1 MNKRTPLVLLLV
13 LAGSIFAVGCQKTD
27 ATTPTDATP
36 AAVKQSDEPAIVPP
50 PGTTMPETTAP
61 QTASATPLRDAL
73 NALFDHENNTASSAF
88 PKGTRLLNVDLKDK
102 VALVDVSK
110 EFNQLQNKG
119 ESNEGQVQ
127 KHLCAAL
134 ARFPSVDTLHLT
146 VEGKDYESQA
156 ADWRSIPV
164 RPQTDSSSSSSS
176 SSTSSSPARN
186 LQAAGSVDR

>member
-1 MNKRTPLVLLLV
+1 MNKRTLFVPLLV
-13 LAGSIFAVGCQKTD
+13 LAAGIYAAGCQKTD
-27 ATTPTDATP
+27 APAPTDATP
-36 AAVKQSDEPAIVPP
+36 AAVKQVSADAAATPPVSPAPQ
-50 PGTTMPETTAP
+50 TAAP

-73 NALFDHENNTASSAF
+73 NAMFDHENNTASSAF

-119 ESNEGQVQ
+119 ESNEGLVQ

-134 ARFPSVDTLHLT
+134 ARFANVDTLHLT

-164 RPQTDSSSSSSS
+164 RPQADSSSSSGA
-176 SSTSSSPARN
+176 TSPAGN

>member
-1 MNKRTPLVLLLV
+1 MNKRTPLLPLLV
-13 LAGSIFAVGCQKTD
+13 LAGGIFAAGCHKVD
-27 ATTPTDATP
+27 TTFEAVPVTSQTAGSGNAS
-36 AAVKQSDEPAIVPP
+36 AA
-50 PGTTMPETTAP
+50 TAP
-61 QTASATPLRDAL
+61 APTSAPDANTAQTASATPLRDAL
-73 NALFDHENNTASSAF
+73 TALFERENNTASSAF

-119 ESNEGQVQ
+119 ESYEGQVQ

-134 ARFPSVDTLHLT
+134 ARFSSVDTLHLT

-164 RPQTDSSSSSSS
+164 RPQADSSSSSASS
-176 SSTSSSPARN
+176 SSARN